1 MLRIV
6 ALGLCLLTIMV
17 GSARSAPLQHSPPQI
32 SSTIV
37 SLQPTTDPVAGQAS
51 VQLAQAMGFNSIRVI
66 MPWTYPWQHEVI
78 NDATR
83 LCAVA
88 APAAVNH
95 MTLFLDV
102 VPTNARP
109 PVTSTQITW
118 YDKVIGD
125 YLQNLIGPNGCA
137 EGLAEI
143 DIQVANEP
151 NYSVFWPQA
160 TAAED
165 YTHLAIRTYKFIR
178 REEIKQNYDIPL
190 RVVVG
195 ELNSTNDPVGFMKR
209 MHDEAQALNYHG
221 PFFDKF
227 SYHCYGAGGQ
237 AFTQPDAIRTA
248 VLADFGQE
256 APLLCTEYGLPN
268 PTTQQYCQM
277 AAMAQNS
284 GLNGFGWF
292 RLLDDPV
299 GSPTGLYYYDGVLGQ
314 PGDKPVAKPSLRN
327 IPAMNAAALGGY
339 LACG

>member
-1 MLRIV
+1 MLRFV
-6 ALGLCLLTIMV
+6 ALGLCLLAVTAAAAQ
-17 GSARSAPLQHSPPQI
+17 SALQQHSPPQI
-32 SSTIV
+32 SNTIV
-37 SLQPTTDPVAGQAS
+37 SLQPTTDTVAGKAS
-51 VQLAQAMGFNSIRVI
+51 VQLAQALGFNSIRVI

-78 NDATR
+78 NDALR

-88 APAAVNH
+88 APAAAEH

-102 VPTNARP
+102 VPASARP

-137 EGLAEI
+137 QGLEEI
-143 DIQVANEP
+143 DVQVANEP

-160 TAAED
+160 TAAQD
-165 YTHLAIRTYKFIR
+165 YTHLAVRTYKFIQR
-178 REEIKQNYDIPL
+178 TQIRQDYGTPI

-209 MHDEAQALNYHG
+209 MRDEAQSMNYHG

-227 SYHCYGAGGQ
+227 SYHCYGTGGQ
-237 AFTQPDAIRTA
+237 ALTQPDAIRAA
-248 VLADFGQE
+248 VTADFGQDV
-256 APLLCTEYGLPN
+256 PLLCTEYAIPN
-268 PTTQQYCQM
+268 PDSQQYCQL

-292 RLLDDPV
+292 RLLDDPT
-299 GSPTGLYYYDGVLGQ
+299 GLPTGLYYNDGT
-314 PGDKPVAKPSLRN
+314 AKPSMRN
-327 IPAMNAAALGGY
+327 IPVMNAAALGGSIS
-339 LACG
+339 CG